1 MAFICFFTGQ
11 FKSFLIITIIT
22 FIHELGHLLGA
33 FFYKWNVEK
42 VLLLPFGALSIFKE
56 DINRPLK
63 EEFIILIL
71 GPLFQIIFVNI
82 YLHFHYSENIY
93 NINNSLLFFN
103 LMPIYPLDGS
113 KLLNIILNKVTSFKK
128 SHILTIYL
136 SFLFIIFILLKTSF
150 NLVLLIAL
158 SFTLVKVIEE
168 YIKRHQ
174 IFNRFLLERYM
185 NNYHFK
191 KEIIVNNINDMKRD
205 YRHLFKEKNT
215 YITEREKL
223 KKRFDFK

>member
-1 MAFICFFTGQ
+1 M
-11 FKSFLIITIIT
+11 
-22 FIHELGHLLGA
+22 LGA
-33 FFYKWNVEK
+33 FYYKWNVEK
-42 VLLLPFGALSIFKE
+42 VLVLPFGALSIFKE

-71 GPLFQIIFVNI
+71 GPLFQIIFVSF
-82 YLHFHYSENIY
+82 YLNFNYSENVEV
-93 NINNSLLFFN
+93 INNALLFFN

-113 KLLNIILNKVTSFKK
+113 KLLNIILNKITSFKK
-128 SHILTIYL
+128 SQLLTIYL
-136 SFLFIIFILLKTSF
+136 SFLFIIFIVLKTDF

-168 YIKRHQ
+168 YMKRHQ

-185 NNYHFK
+185 KNYDFK
-191 KEIIVNNINDMKRD
+191 NEIIIGSINDMKRD
-205 YRHLFKEKNT
+205 YRHLFKEKNS

-223 KKRFDFK
+223 KKRFDFKRDIW